1 MPPSAQP
8 SEAAAASEA
17 PHDSGRRGRDA
28 SDATNCVAA
37 LLKEGEDLVG
47 VDTRKAIAL
56 IEEANRVAYQIAVN
70 DTQVEKRQLPPP
82 SVEEAMRLQEQGIA
96 LLASLYA
103 NQGDC
108 ESLQQLMRSSLPFF
122 SLLAKART
130 AKLVRILVDA
140 VAELPGAEQALVELC
155 KEVIPWCQGEKR
167 TFLRHRV
174 EVRLAQVYVQLGMLQ
189 QAQPILQQ
197 LLQEVKKLDDK
208 LLLVE
213 IHLIESKLQFKVKNY
228 PKARAALTASRT
240 NANAIHCPPLL
251 QGDID
256 LQAGILAAQDRDYK
270 TAFSYFFEAFDAFS
284 AQDAAHHSQK
294 APTAAGA
301 AVAAATK
308 CSSTPAGPS
317 KALQA
322 LKYMLLS
329 KILQGK
335 DDEVSSL
342 LTGKQCLRYYSM
354 DTSSTCKPAE
364 ASTAGGPVGD
374 AATAPASGARRDLEA
389 MRQLALCHKQR
400 SLKKFE
406 EVLDMYAR
414 ELKGDEVLMHHIDE
428 LYENLLE
435 KNLLKLLRPF
445 SRVELAHVAQLIGLP
460 LAKVEEKLSE
470 MILDG
475 KLHGTLDQGVGVLLL
490 FEEQVLP
497 EMHVDALATIKNMA
511 QVVDTLYE
519 KSLQAL

>member
-130 AKLVRILVDA
+130 AKL
-140 VAELPGAEQALVELC
+140 
-155 KEVIPWCQGEKR
+155 
-167 TFLRHRV
+167 
-174 EVRLAQVYVQLGMLQ
+174 LGMLQ